1 LSLELSSLSSER
13 YNPAARELAMP
24 IQGYPHPPANRVA
37 PFKPLFTN
45 DAAYD
50 TTLAHHLRTHNN
62 GSNRFHR
69 RLADDKENIVGTI
82 VKINL
87 KDRHH
92 RILALI
98 KKNSG
103 RLVMAALCSLMMSGA
118 TTAMGYLIKPVID
131 DIFVN
136 RDTTGLLVLPLV
148 VIVVFLL
155 NGLGRYG
162 QEYFMNFVGED
173 IIRRLRNQLYDR
185 IQDLS
190 LAFFQKER
198 TGTLMSRIT
207 NDVNI
212 LKSMVSTAVTS
223 SMRDIATIVGLTAVI
238 FYQNWRMA
246 ILAFFILPVAFWP
259 IFILGRKVRRVSTG
273 CQEAMA
279 DLSAFLHETFAGNK
293 IVKAFGMEAHEK
305 QRFFNQTKQLF
316 NLEIKGVKIRALS
329 GPIMEVFGGLGI
341 AFVIW
346 YGGSEVIS
354 GKTTPG
360 TFMSFL
366 ACVLLLYDPV
376 RKLSQLNNTIQ
387 QGMAAVDRIF
397 DIIETTTDIQ
407 DPDTPRPIAA
417 TPHDLRFE
425 NVRFNYGDQEV
436 LKGIDLTVE
445 QGQVLALV
453 GMSGG
458 GKSTLANLIPRFF
471 DATSGRILIDGI
483 DIREFAVADL
493 RRQISI
499 VTQEPILFNE
509 TVRDNI
515 AYGSVD
521 ADADRIVQA
530 AKAAFAHDFIERF
543 PNGYDTKIGELGGRL
558 SGGEKQ
564 RLCIARALIKDAPIL
579 ILDEATSSLDS
590 EAEAVVQKALENLMQ
605 GRTTVVIAHRLSTV
619 AAADRIAVI
628 VGGTIVEEG
637 THESLLAR
645 EGEYKKLYAIQYA
658 GNKRG

>member
-1 LSLELSSLSSER
+1 
-13 YNPAARELAMP
+13 M
-24 IQGYPHPPANRVA
+24 
-37 PFKPLFTN
+37 
-45 DAAYD
+45 
-50 TTLAHHLRTHNN
+50 TT
-62 GSNRFHR
+62 
-69 RLADDKENIVGTI
+69 DKENKVGTI
-82 VKINL
+82 SRFNL
-87 KDRHH
+87 EDRHR
-92 RILALI
+92 RILAMI
-98 KKNSG
+98 KENSG
-103 RLVMAALCSLMMSGA
+103 RLMMAALCSLMMSGA

-136 RDTTGLLVLPLV
+136 RNTTGLVVLPLV
-148 VIVVFLL
+148 VIAVFLV

-162 QEYFMNFVGED
+162 QEYFMNYVGED

-190 LAFFQKER
+190 LAFFQKAR

-246 ILAFFILPVAFWP
+246 ILAFFVLPVAFWP

-293 IVKAFGMEAHEK
+293 IVKAFGMEGHEK
-305 QRFFNQTKQLF
+305 KRFFDKTNQLF
-316 NLEIKGVKIRALS
+316 SLEIKGVKVRALS
-329 GPIMEVFGGLGI
+329 SPIMEFFGGLGI

-346 YGGSEVIS
+346 YGGSEVIA

-376 RKLSQLNNTIQ
+376 KKMSRLNNSIQ
-387 QGMAAVDRIF
+387 QGLAASDRVF
-397 DIIETTTDIQ
+397 DIIETVSEIQ
-407 DPDTPRPIAA
+407 DPENPRTFEPG
-417 TPHDLRFE
+417 PHEVKFE
-425 NVRFNYGDQEV
+425 AVRFQYGDQVV
-436 LKGIDLTVE
+436 LKNVDLTVE
-445 QGQVLALV
+445 KGRVLALV

-458 GKSTLANLIPRFF
+458 GKSTIANLIPRFF
-471 DATSGRILIDGI
+471 DVKDGRVTIDGI
-483 DIREFAVADL
+483 DIRDVAVADL
-493 RRQISI
+493 RSRIAI
-499 VTQEPILFNE
+499 VSQEPILFNE
-509 TVRDNI
+509 TVRANI
-515 AYGSVD
+515 AYGKPD
-521 ADADRIVQA
+521 ATEDQIVAA
-530 AKAAFAHDFIERF
+530 AKAAFAHDFVMRF
-543 PNGYDTKIGELGGRL
+543 PNGYDTMIGELGGRL

-590 EAEAVVQKALENLMQ
+590 EAEAVVQKALDNLMH
-605 GRTTVVIAHRLSTV
+605 GRTTIVIAHRLSTISG
-619 AAADRIAVI
+619 ADRIAVI
-628 VGGTIVEEG
+628 VSGRVVETG
-637 THESLLAR
+637 THATLLDK
-645 EGEYKKLYAIQYA
+645 EGEYCKLHRMQYA
-658 GNKRG
+658 GNG

>member
-1 LSLELSSLSSER
+1 
-13 YNPAARELAMP
+13 M
-24 IQGYPHPPANRVA
+24 
-37 PFKPLFTN
+37 
-45 DAAYD
+45 
-50 TTLAHHLRTHNN
+50 
-62 GSNRFHR
+62 
-69 RLADDKENIVGTI
+69 GTI
-82 VKINL
+82 VKFNL
-87 KDRHH
+87 KDRHR

-98 KKNSG
+98 KKNSL
-103 RLVMAALCSLMMSGA
+103 RLVFAAGCSLMISGA
-118 TTAMGYLIKPVID
+118 TTAMGYMIKPVID

-136 RDTTGLLVLPLV
+136 KDTTGLLLLPLL
-148 VIVVFLL
+148 VIAIFLV

-185 IQDLS
+185 IQDLP

-212 LKSMVSTAVTS
+212 LKSMVSSAVTGS
-223 SMRDIATIVGLTAVI
+223 LRDASTIVGLTAVI

-246 ILAFFILPVAFWP
+246 ILAFFILPLAFWP

-273 CQEAMA
+273 CQQAMA
-279 DLSAFLHETFAGNK
+279 ELSAFLHETFAGNK
-293 IVKAFGMEAHEK
+293 IVKAFGMESHEK
-305 QRFFNQTKQLF
+305 RRFFNQTKRLF
-316 NLEIKGVKIRALS
+316 SLEIKGVKVRALS
-329 GPIMEVFGGLGI
+329 SPIMEFFGGLGI

-346 YGGSEVIS
+346 YGGSEVIA

-376 RKLSQLNNTIQ
+376 RKLSNLNNTIQ
-387 QGMAAVDRIF
+387 QGLAAVDRVF
-397 DIIETTTDIQ
+397 DIVETPSDIQ
-407 DPDTPRPIAA
+407 DPDAPKPIGA

-425 NVRFNYGDQEV
+425 NVRFSYGDQEV
-436 LKGIDLTVE
+436 LKGIDLTVT

-471 DATSGRILIDGI
+471 DVTGGRILIDGI
-483 DIREFAVADL
+483 DIREFTVADL
-493 RRQISI
+493 RRQIAI

-515 AYGSVD
+515 AYGRPD
-521 ADADRIVQA
+521 ATEEQIVAA
-530 AKAAFAHDFIERF
+530 AKAAFAHDFILRF
-543 PNGYDTKIGELGGRL
+543 PNGYDTLIGELGGRL

-579 ILDEATSSLDS
+579 ILDEATSALDS
-590 EAEAVVQKALENLMQ
+590 EAEAVVQKALENLMR

-628 VGGTIVEEG
+628 VNGSIVWKKAR
-637 THESLLAR
+637 THSCWPAR
-645 EGEYKKLYAIQYA
+645 VSIT
-658 GNKRG
+658 NST

>member
-1 LSLELSSLSSER
+1 VGI
-13 YNPAARELAMP
+13 P
-24 IQGYPHPPANRVA
+24 IKSRI
-37 PFKPLFTN
+37 
-45 DAAYD
+45 
-50 TTLAHHLRTHNN
+50 
-62 GSNRFHR
+62 
-69 RLADDKENIVGTI
+69 E
-82 VKINL
+82 
-87 KDRHH
+87 DRHR

-103 RLVMAALCSLMMSGA
+103 RLVLAALCSLMISGA

-136 RDTTGLLVLPLV
+136 RDTTGLVVLPLL
-148 VIVVFLL
+148 VIVVFLI

-162 QEYFMNFVGED
+162 QEYFMNYVGED

-223 SMRDIATIVGLTAVI
+223 SLRDVATIVGLTVVI

-246 ILAFFILPVAFWP
+246 IIAFFILPVAFWP

-293 IVKAFGMEAHEK
+293 IVKAFGMERHEK
-305 QRFFNQTKQLF
+305 QRFFDQTEQLF
-316 NLEIKGVKIRALS
+316 RLEIKGVKIRALS
-329 GPIMEVFGGLGI
+329 SPIMEFFGGLGI

-346 YGGSEVIS
+346 YGGSEVIA

-376 RKLSQLNNTIQ
+376 RKLSHLNNTIQ
-387 QGMAAVDRIF
+387 QGMAAVDRVF
-397 DIIETTTDIQ
+397 DIIETPADIE
-407 DPDTPRPIAA
+407 DPADPRPIAA
-417 TPHDLRFE
+417 TPHDLRFD
-425 NVRFNYGDQEV
+425 NVRFSYGDQDV
-436 LKGIDLTVE
+436 LKGIDLTVAKGE
-445 QGQVLALV
+445 VLALV

-471 DATSGRILIDGI
+471 DVTGGRILIDGI
-483 DIREFAVADL
+483 DIRELAVADL

-515 AYGSVD
+515 AYGRPD
-521 ADADRIVQA
+521 ATEDQIVA
-530 AKAAFAHDFIERF
+530 AAQAAFAHDFILRF
-543 PNGYDTKIGELGGRL
+543 PKGYDTLIGELGGRL

-564 RLCIARALIKDAPIL
+564 RLCIARALVKDAPIL

-590 EAEAVVQKALENLMQ
+590 EAETVVQKALENLMQ
-605 GRTTVVIAHRLSTV
+605 GRTTVVIAHRLSTI

-628 VGGTIVEEG
+628 VNGNIVETG
-637 THESLLAR
+637 THETLLS
-645 EGEYKKLYAIQYA
+645 ENGEYHKLYMMQYA
-658 GNKRG
+658 GNKDS

>member
-1 LSLELSSLSSER
+1 MAS
-13 YNPAARELAMP
+13 
-24 IQGYPHPPANRVA
+24 
-37 PFKPLFTN
+37 
-45 DAAYD
+45 
-50 TTLAHHLRTHNN
+50 TL
-62 GSNRFHR
+62 
-69 RLADDKENIVGTI
+69 KVEI
-82 VKINL
+82 
-87 KDRHH
+87 KDRHR
-92 RILALI
+92 RILTLI
-98 KKNSG
+98 RKNSG
-103 RLVMAALCSLMMSGA
+103 RLILAAVCSLMISGA

-136 RDTTGLLVLPLV
+136 RNTTGLIVMPLLVIL
-148 VIVVFLL
+148 VFLI

-162 QEYFMNFVGED
+162 QEYFMNYVGED

-223 SMRDIATIVGLTAVI
+223 SMRDVATIIGLTAVI

-246 ILAFFILPVAFWP
+246 ILAFFVLPLAFWP

-293 IVKAFGMEAHEK
+293 IVKAFGMEGHEK
-305 QRFFNQTKQLF
+305 QRFFDRTRRLF
-316 NLEIKGVKIRALS
+316 TLEIKGVKVRALS
-329 GPIMEVFGGLGI
+329 SPIMEFFGGLGI

-376 RKLSQLNNTIQ
+376 RKLSHLNNTIQ
-387 QGMAAVDRIF
+387 QGMAAADRVF
-397 DIIETTTDIQ
+397 DIIESSSEIQ
-407 DPDTPRPIAA
+407 DPVSPRTIGPG
-417 TPHDLRFE
+417 PHRVTFE
-425 NVRFNYGDQEV
+425 AVRFSYGDQDV
-436 LKGIDLTVE
+436 LKDIDLMVE

-471 DATSGRILIDGI
+471 DVTGGRICIDGV
-483 DIREFAVADL
+483 DIRELAVADL
-493 RRQISI
+493 RRRISV

-515 AYGSVD
+515 AYGRPD
-521 ADADRIVQA
+521 ATEEQIVTA
-530 AKAAFAHDFIERF
+530 AKAAFAHDFVQRF
-543 PNGYDTKIGELGGRL
+543 PQGYDTLIGELGGRL

-590 EAEAVVQKALENLMQ
+590 EAEAVVQKALENLMH
-605 GRTTVVIAHRLSTV
+605 GRTTVVIAHRLSTI
-619 AAADRIAVI
+619 AGADRIAVI
-628 VGGTIVEEG
+628 VNGRIVEEG
-637 THESLLAR
+637 THASLLSR
-645 EGEYKKLYAIQYA
+645 DGEYCKLHQMQYA
-658 GNKRG
+658 GKE

>member
-1 LSLELSSLSSER
+1 
-13 YNPAARELAMP
+13 MKTF
-24 IQGYPHPPANRVA
+24 
-37 PFKPLFTN
+37 FKF
-45 DAAYD
+45 A
-50 TTLAHHLRTHNN
+50 
-62 GSNRFHR
+62 
-69 RLADDKENIVGTI
+69 
-82 VKINL
+82 L
-87 KDRHH
+87 KDRH
-92 RILALI
+92 RNILTLI
-98 KKNSG
+98 KENSG
-103 RLVMAALCSLMMSGA
+103 RLILAAICSLMMSGA

-136 RDTTGLLVLPLV
+136 RDTTGLIILPLV
-148 VIVVFLL
+148 VIVIFLA

-162 QEYFMNFVGED
+162 QEYFMNYVGED

-223 SMRDIATIVGLTAVI
+223 SMRDIATMVGLTVVI

-246 ILAFFILPVAFWP
+246 ILAFFVLPVAFWP

-293 IVKAFGMEAHEK
+293 IVKAFGMENHEK
-305 QRFFNQTKQLF
+305 RRFFDQTRRLF
-316 NLEIKGVKIRALS
+316 KLEIKGVKVRALS

-387 QGMAAVDRIF
+387 QGMAAVDRVF
-397 DIIETTTDIQ
+397 DIIETRTDIK
-407 DPDTPRPIAA
+407 DPETPTPITTSA
-417 TPHDLRFE
+417 HELRFE
-425 NVRFNYGDQEV
+425 NVRFGYGDEEV
-436 LKGIDLTVE
+436 LKGVDLTVAK
-445 QGQVLALV
+445 GQVLALV

-471 DATSGRILIDGI
+471 DVTAGRILIDGI
-483 DIREFAVADL
+483 DIRKFAVSDL

-509 TVRDNI
+509 SVRDNI
-515 AYGSVD
+515 AYGHPAATPD
-521 ADADRIVQA
+521 QIVTA
-530 AKAAFAHDFIERF
+530 AKAAFAHNFIMRF

-590 EAEAVVQKALENLMQ
+590 EAEAVVQKALGNLMQ
-605 GRTTVVIAHRLSTV
+605 GRTTVVIAHRLSTI
-619 AAADRIAVI
+619 AAANRIAII
-628 VGGTIVEEG
+628 VHGRIVEEG
-637 THESLLAR
+637 THTQLMAN
-645 EGEYKKLYAIQYA
+645 EGEYHKLYMNQYA
-658 GNKRG
+658 DKK

>member
-1 LSLELSSLSSER
+1 MKK
-13 YNPAARELAMP
+13 N
-24 IQGYPHPPANRVA
+24 
-37 PFKPLFTN
+37 FK
-45 DAAYD
+45 
-50 TTLAHHLRTHNN
+50 
-62 GSNRFHR
+62 
-69 RLADDKENIVGTI
+69 V
-82 VKINL
+82 VL
-87 KDRHH
+87 KDRHR
-92 RILALI
+92 RILGMI
-98 KKNSG
+98 KENSG
-103 RLVMAALCSLMMSGA
+103 RLFMAAVCSLMMSGA

-136 RDTTGLLVLPLV
+136 RDTTGLIILPLV
-148 VIVVFLL
+148 VIVVFLS

-162 QEYFMNFVGED
+162 QEYFMNYVGED

-190 LAFFQKER
+190 LAFFQRER

-212 LKSMVSTAVTS
+212 LKAMVSTAVTS
-223 SMRDIATIVGLTAVI
+223 SMRDIASIVGLTAVI

-246 ILAFFILPVAFWP
+246 ILAFFILPLAFWP

-305 QRFFNQTKQLF
+305 RRFFDQTQQLF
-316 NLEIKGVKIRALS
+316 KLEIKGVKIRALS

-387 QGMAAVDRIF
+387 QGMAAVDRVF
-397 DIIETTTDIQ
+397 DIIETPTDIK
-407 DPDTPRPIAA
+407 DPETPTLIASSA
-417 TPHDLRFE
+417 HELRFE
-425 NVRFNYGDQEV
+425 NVRFRYGEQEV
-436 LKGIDLTVE
+436 LKGIDLTVAK
-445 QGQVLALV
+445 GQVLALV

-471 DATSGRILIDGI
+471 DVTDGRILIDGI
-483 DIREFAVADL
+483 DIRQFAIADL

-499 VTQEPILFNE
+499 VTQDPILFNE

-515 AYGSVD
+515 AYGSVG
-521 ADADRIVQA
+521 ATADRIVQA
-530 AKAAFAHDFIERF
+530 AKDAFAHDFIMRF
-543 PNGYDTKIGELGGRL
+543 PKGYDTMIGELGGRL

-605 GRTTVVIAHRLSTV
+605 GRTTVVIAHRLSTI
-619 AAADRIAVI
+619 AGANRIAVI
-628 VGGTIVEEG
+628 VEGSIVEEG
-637 THESLLAR
+637 THAELLAG
-645 EGEYKKLYAIQYA
+645 EGEYHKLYTRQFA
-658 GNKRG
+658 GQK

>member
-1 LSLELSSLSSER
+1 
-13 YNPAARELAMP
+13 
-24 IQGYPHPPANRVA
+24 
-37 PFKPLFTN
+37 
-45 DAAYD
+45 
-50 TTLAHHLRTHNN
+50 
-62 GSNRFHR
+62 
-69 RLADDKENIVGTI
+69 
-82 VKINL
+82 VKHFL
-87 KDRHH
+87 KIEVEDRHR

-103 RLVMAALCSLMMSGA
+103 RLVMAALSSLMISGA

-136 RDTTGLLVLPLV
+136 RNTTGLVVLPLL
-148 VIVVFLL
+148 VIVVFLV

-162 QEYFMNFVGED
+162 QEYFMNYVGED
-173 IIRRLRNQLYDR
+173 IIRRLRNMLYDR

-223 SMRDIATIVGLTAVI
+223 SLRDVATIAGLTAVI

-246 ILAFFILPVAFWP
+246 IIAFIILPVAFWP

-273 CQEAMA
+273 CQAAMA
-279 DLSAFLHETFAGNK
+279 DLSAFLHETFSGNK
-293 IVKAFGMEAHEK
+293 IVKAFGMEPHEK
-305 QRFFNQTKQLF
+305 QRFFDRTRRLF
-316 NLEIKGVKIRALS
+316 NLEIKGVKVRALS
-329 GPIMEVFGGLGI
+329 SPIMEFFGGLGI

-346 YGGSEVIS
+346 YGGAEVIA

-376 RKLSQLNNTIQ
+376 RKLSNLNNTIQ
-387 QGMAAVDRIF
+387 QGMAAVDRVF
-397 DIIETTTDIQ
+397 DIIETPSDIR
-407 DPDTPRPIAA
+407 DPADPRPIASK
-417 TPHDLRFE
+417 PHDLLLD
-425 NVRFNYGDQEV
+425 NVHFSYGELEV
-436 LKGIDLTVE
+436 LKGINLAVDK
-445 QGQVLALV
+445 GQILALV

-471 DATSGRILIDGI
+471 DVTEGRICIDGV
-483 DIREFAVADL
+483 DIRHFSVADL

-515 AYGSVD
+515 AYGNPD
-521 ADADRIVQA
+521 AGEDQIVAA
-530 AKAAFAHDFIERF
+530 AKAAYAHDFILRF
-543 PNGYDTKIGELGGRL
+543 PNGYDTMIGELGSRL

-590 EAEAVVQKALENLMQ
+590 EAEAVVQKALENLMR
-605 GRTTVVIAHRLSTV
+605 GRTTVVIAHRLSTI

-628 VGGTIVEEG
+628 VNGNIVEEG
-637 THESLLAR
+637 THEGLLSR
-645 EGEYKKLYAIQYA
+645 NGEYSKLYMMQYA
-658 GNKRG
+658 GNKGE

>member
-1 LSLELSSLSSER
+1 MNAFFNFE
-13 YNPAARELAMP
+13 
-24 IQGYPHPPANRVA
+24 I
-37 PFKPLFTN
+37 
-45 DAAYD
+45 
-50 TTLAHHLRTHNN
+50 
-62 GSNRFHR
+62 
-69 RLADDKENIVGTI
+69 
-82 VKINL
+82 
-87 KDRHH
+87 KDRHR

-98 KKNSG
+98 RKNSG
-103 RLVMAALCSLMMSGA
+103 RLLMAAVCSLMVSGA

-131 DIFVN
+131 DIFVK
-136 RDTTGLLVLPLV
+136 RDTTGLVLLPLV
-148 VIVVFLL
+148 VIVVFLV

-162 QEYFMNFVGED
+162 QEYFMNYVGED
-173 IIRRLRNQLYDR
+173 IIRRLRNMLYDR

-223 SMRDIATIVGLTAVI
+223 SVRDAATIVGLTAVI

-246 ILAFFILPVAFWP
+246 IIAFFILPLAFWP

-293 IVKAFGMEAHEK
+293 IVKAFGMEPHEK
-305 QRFFNQTKQLF
+305 RRFFERTDRLF
-316 NLEIKGVKIRALS
+316 KLEIKGVIVRALS
-329 GPIMEVFGGLGI
+329 SPIMEFFGGLGI

-346 YGGSEVIS
+346 YGGSEVIA

-376 RKLSQLNNTIQ
+376 KKLSNLNNSIQ
-387 QGMAAVDRIF
+387 QGMAAADRVF
-397 DIIETTTDIQ
+397 DIIETRSDIE
-407 DPDTPRPIAA
+407 DPATPAEIAS
-417 TPHDLRFE
+417 TPHDLTFE
-425 NVRFNYGDQEV
+425 KVHFSYGEQDV
-436 LKGIDLTVE
+436 LKGIDLTVKR
-445 QGQVLALV
+445 GQVLALV

-471 DATSGRILIDGI
+471 DVTGGRICIDGV
-483 DIREFAVADL
+483 DIRDFSIVDL

-515 AYGSVD
+515 AYGCTD
-521 ADADRIVQA
+521 ASEDQIVAA
-530 AKAAFAHDFIERF
+530 AKAAFAHDFILGF
-543 PNGYDTKIGELGGRL
+543 PKGYDTLIGELGGRL

-590 EAEAVVQKALENLMQ
+590 EAEAVVQKALENLMI
-605 GRTTVVIAHRLSTV
+605 GRTTVVIAHRLSTI
-619 AAADRIAVI
+619 AGADRIAVI
-628 VGGTIVEEG
+628 VSGKIVEQG
-637 THESLLAR
+637 THESLLAAK
-645 EGEYKKLYAIQYA
+645 GEYAKLYATQFSTNSKAYES
-658 GNKRG
+658 

>member
-1 LSLELSSLSSER
+1 MGYL
-13 YNPAARELAMP
+13 AAKLKCDRC
-24 IQGYPHPPANRVA
+24 NRKPSVNA
-37 PFKPLFTN
+37 FFKF
-45 DAAYD
+45 
-50 TTLAHHLRTHNN
+50 
-62 GSNRFHR
+62 
-69 RLADDKENIVGTI
+69 EI
-82 VKINL
+82 
-87 KDRHH
+87 KDRHR

-98 KKNSG
+98 RKNSG
-103 RLVMAALCSLMMSGA
+103 RLVMAAVCSLMVSGA

-131 DIFVN
+131 DIFVK
-136 RDTTGLLVLPLV
+136 RDTTGLILLPLV
-148 VIVVFLL
+148 VIVVFLV

-162 QEYFMNFVGED
+162 QEYFMNYVGED
-173 IIRRLRNQLYDR
+173 IIRRLRNMLYDQ

-223 SMRDIATIVGLTAVI
+223 SVRDAATIVGLTAVI

-246 ILAFFILPVAFWP
+246 IIAFFILPLAFWP

-293 IVKAFGMEAHEK
+293 IVKAFGMEPHEK
-305 QRFFNQTKQLF
+305 RRFFERTDRLF
-316 NLEIKGVKIRALS
+316 KLEIKGVIVRALS
-329 GPIMEVFGGLGI
+329 SPIMEFFGGLGI

-346 YGGSEVIS
+346 YGGSEVIA

-376 RKLSQLNNTIQ
+376 KKLSNLNNSIQ
-387 QGMAAVDRIF
+387 QGMAAADRVF
-397 DIIETTTDIQ
+397 DIIETRSDIEN
-407 DPDTPRPIAA
+407 PATPAEIAS
-417 TPHDLRFE
+417 TPHDLMFE
-425 NVRFNYGDQEV
+425 KVHFTYGEQDV
-436 LKGIDLTVE
+436 LKGIDLTVKR
-445 QGQVLALV
+445 GQVLALV

-471 DATSGRILIDGI
+471 DVTGGRICIDGV
-483 DIREFAVADL
+483 DIRQFSIVDL

-515 AYGSVD
+515 AYGSPD
-521 ADADRIVQA
+521 ASEDQIVAA
-530 AKAAFAHDFIERF
+530 AKAAFAHDFILGF
-543 PNGYDTKIGELGGRL
+543 PKGYDTLIGELGGRL

-590 EAEAVVQKALENLMQ
+590 EAEAVVQKALENLMI
-605 GRTTVVIAHRLSTV
+605 GRTTVVIAHRLSTI
-619 AAADRIAVI
+619 AGADRIAVI
-628 VGGTIVEEG
+628 VSGKIVEQG
-637 THESLLAR
+637 THESLLAAK
-645 EGEYKKLYAIQYA
+645 GEYAKLYATQFSTNSKA
-658 GNKRG
+658 DEK